1 MAPEC
6 IMISHPY
13 GRPMSPAEPI
23 ASLQAT
29 GRTSGA
35 GSQLTPTPEESH
47 QAWRF
52 QLGNLQ
58 ECICELLIK
67 NQQLRMALREL
78 KATLSDDVD
87 GYGVWKNSPGR

>member
-1 MAPEC
+1 
-6 IMISHPY
+6 MISPSY
-13 GRPMSPAEPI
+13 GRPMSPAESI

-35 GSQLTPTPEESH
+35 GSQLNPTPEESH
-47 QAWRF
+47 QAWQFR
-52 QLGNLQ
+52 LGNLQ

-78 KATLSDDVD
+78 KATLSEDVD
-87 GYGVWKNSPGR
+87 GYGVRKNSPGR

>member
-1 MAPEC
+1 
-6 IMISHPY
+6 MISLPY

-35 GSQLTPTPEESH
+35 GSQLNPIPEESH
-47 QAWRF
+47 QAWQF
-52 QLGNLQ
+52 QLWSLQ

-87 GYGVWKNSPGR
+87 GYGVRKNSPGR

>member
-6 IMISHPY
+6 IMISPPY
-13 GRPMSPAEPI
+13 GIPMSPAESI
-23 ASLQAT
+23 ASLQAP

-35 GSQLTPTPEESH
+35 GSQLNPTPEESH
-47 QAWRF
+47 QAWQF

-78 KATLSDDVD
+78 KATLSEDVD
-87 GYGVWKNSPGR
+87 GSGVRENSPWR

>member
-1 MAPEC
+1 
-6 IMISHPY
+6 
-13 GRPMSPAEPI
+13 MSSAEPI

-35 GSQLTPTPEESH
+35 GSQLNPTLEESH
-47 QAWRF
+47 QAWQL

-67 NQQLRMALREL
+67 KQQLRMALREL
-78 KATLSDDVD
+78 KATLSVDGD
-87 GYGVWKNSPGR
+87 GYGFWKNSPGR

>member
-6 IMISHPY
+6 NMISLPY
-13 GRPMSPAEPI
+13 GRPMSSAEPI
-23 ASLQAT
+23 VSLQAT

-35 GSQLTPTPEESH
+35 GSQLNPTPEESH
-47 QAWRF
+47 QAWQC

-58 ECICELLIK
+58 QCICELLIK

-78 KATLSDDVD
+78 KATLSEDVN
-87 GYGVWKNSPGR
+87 GCGFQTNSPGR

>member
-1 MAPEC
+1 
-6 IMISHPY
+6 MISQPY

-23 ASLQAT
+23 ASLQST

-35 GSQLTPTPEESH
+35 GSQLNPTPEESH
-47 QAWRF
+47 QACQCR
-52 QLGNLQ
+52 LGNLQ

-78 KATLSDDVD
+78 KARLSEDVD
-87 GYGVWKNSPGR
+87 GSGVRKNSPWR